1 MVNMT
6 TSLPPNWGKD
16 PLSEFLDAARHN
28 TIATFVNCSDEYNTL
43 KNIHEIFSYA
53 KDNLNH
59 TPEWFTN
66 FFFLKSHSAYLGGVR
81 FSISGQCS
89 EAYMVLR
96 GCIESAL
103 YGLYLS
109 RNKNSHETW
118 LNRHISEKSL
128 KLVKDEFKIVNLFAV
143 LKTAD
148 LETHNA
154 AKILYDRTID
164 FGAHPNELA
173 LTSLLRKKEEGD
185 SVQFD
190 LLYLSGDTPAFR
202 LALKTT
208 AQIGLCALLIF
219 KNVYSERFSLVGLD
233 RKLADLKIEL

>member
-1 MVNMT
+1 
-6 TSLPPNWGKD
+6 
-16 PLSEFLDAARHN
+16 
-28 TIATFVNCSDEYNTL
+28 
-43 KNIHEIFSYA
+43 
-53 KDNLNH
+53 
-59 TPEWFTN
+59 
-66 FFFLKSHSAYLGGVR
+66 
-81 FSISGQCS
+81 
-89 EAYMVLR
+89 MVLR

-109 RNKNSHETW
+109 KNKNSHETW
-118 LNRHISEKSL
+118 LNRHVSEKTL

-143 LKTAD
+143 LKTTD
-148 LETHNA
+148 LETHDA

-173 LTSLLRKKEEGD
+173 LTSLLRKKEVD
-185 SVQFD
+185 DLVQFD

-219 KNVYSERFSLVGLD
+219 KNVYSERFSLLGID
-233 RKLADLKIEL
+233 EKLSSLKVEL